1 MGIWEGLRLEVE
13 RAVNRR
19 RGGGG
24 CGAAGTGAAVAGLG
38 LLADQPRQVRQEREL
53 LAHQRAVDPM
63 LASDLGQQ
71 SAKLGGALHGGLGS
85 AWSDERAQPLEGDS
99 GGGDAE
105 GGAGTLQE
113 AGALLLERAAAHH
126 LGLD

>member
-24 CGAAGTGAAVAGLG
+24 CGAAGAGSAVAGLG
-38 LLADQPRQVRQEREL
+38 LLADEPRQVRQEREL
-53 LAHQRAVDPM
+53 LAHQRAVDAV

-71 SAKLGGALHGGLGS
+71 SAKLGRTFHGRLGGT
-85 AWSDERAQPLEGDS
+85 WSDERAQPLERDG

-105 GGAGTLQE
+105 SGARALEE
-113 AGALLLERAAAHH
+113 AGAFLLEAAAADH
-126 LGLD
+126 LR